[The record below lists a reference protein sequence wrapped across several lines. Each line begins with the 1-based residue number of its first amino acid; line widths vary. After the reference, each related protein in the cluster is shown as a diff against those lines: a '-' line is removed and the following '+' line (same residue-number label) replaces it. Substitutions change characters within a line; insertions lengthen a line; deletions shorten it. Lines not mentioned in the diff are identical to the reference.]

1 MPNAAIKEPAL
12 KALAD
17 IPLRFVKSSTAL
29 WSAIWP
35 VRGDKA
41 VDRDGCVVRKG
52 SDHRRYTEKK
62 DIREKMCAEKC
73 EAKSKSYLQEVRG
86 AAMIEYR

>member
-1 MPNAAIKEPAL
+1 MLDGTPVGH
-12 KALAD
+12 LA
-17 IPLRFVKSSTAL
+17 
-29 WSAIWP
+29 
-35 VRGDKA
+35 
-41 VDRDGCVVRKG
+41 

-62 DIREKMCAEKC
+62 DIREKMCAEKY